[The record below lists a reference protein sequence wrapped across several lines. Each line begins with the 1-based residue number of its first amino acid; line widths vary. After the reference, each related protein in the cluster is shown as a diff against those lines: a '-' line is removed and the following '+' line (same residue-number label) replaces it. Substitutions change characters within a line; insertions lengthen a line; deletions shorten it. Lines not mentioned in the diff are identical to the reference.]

1 LIRAFIS
8 KQLAD
13 NQLAYKCGWRDRQPH
28 LIQQRRIQRSDVMEL
43 AMSALP
49 SDCVKTRASQER
61 AELFSQ

>member
-13 NQLAYKCGWRDRQPH
+13 NQLAQESGRRERQPH

-49 SDCVKTRASQER
+49 QHYAPLSDIGHRN
-61 AELFSQ
+61 